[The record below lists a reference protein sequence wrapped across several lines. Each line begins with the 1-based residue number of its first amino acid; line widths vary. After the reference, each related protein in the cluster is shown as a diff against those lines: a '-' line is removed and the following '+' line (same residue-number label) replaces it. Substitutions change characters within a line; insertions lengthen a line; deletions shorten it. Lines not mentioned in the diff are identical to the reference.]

1 MRMGERAANGMRMG
15 DFFGEGVV
23 PYGRGEGGLPNR
35 ELGTYLW
42 VSYVKRF
49 SQLFQASV
57 RPV

>member
-1 MRMGERAANGMRMG
+1 MGERAANGMRMG